1 MEVLA
6 ELRKEQ
12 EEFFMTEEQMIAMF
26 HALWDNFPSRARL
39 IRRDRRVLA
48 VNKVAAAEGLTTGVR
63 CIDQPPVEAHRGC
76 LANLALRE
84 HHGKIKFADDGTVI
98 FWAPLEGCED
108 VYVHG
113 SLHRDR
119 PDPTEKS
126 GESCSKG
133 L

>member
-1 MEVLA
+1 
-6 ELRKEQ
+6 
-12 EEFFMTEEQMIAMF
+12 MTEEQMIAMF

-84 HHGKIKFADDGTVI
+84 HHGKIKFAD
-98 FWAPLEGCED
+98 ED